1 MAYERQDWSVNVGSS
16 RGGDFQG
23 QLEGSDSGP
32 ACPTTHFD
40 QESFSLRT
48 PTAYQQ
54 GHAFGHSNDLPRQ
67 HISLDPSTSTGGA
80 SSSLNVQEPPQP
92 QPHANSSLFH
102 PKPLDHASSDQQN
115 LWMLGAHSSEDE
127 FQPHSPGFMAA
138 FEEQMNQG
146 FRRVSPVHSLNAT
159 DRIEFLGTRP
169 IVPLFQPLTRMFLSV
184 DTIEEVKVHAHD
196 NMIKSIIDSSFFP
209 ADEAVLYT
217 MAQRALD
224 DAISQFSNGNSFQ
237 YIHSSADVYQYSGAR
252 QMEELHGGA
261 RRNPAAQ

>member
-1 MAYERQDWSVNVGSS
+1 MSVAVAVGTSRANLKVRTLGQPALLLTSIKSRLVSGRQQHTS
-16 RGGDFQG
+16 RGMPLVIQMTCRVSTYH
-23 QLEGSDSGP
+23 LI
-32 ACPTTHFD
+32 H
-40 QESFSLRT
+40 
-48 PTAYQQ
+48 
-54 GHAFGHSNDLPRQ
+54 LPQR
-67 HISLDPSTSTGGA
+67 GGA
-80 SSSLNVQEPPQP
+80 SSSLNVQEPLQP

-127 FQPHSPGFMAA
+127 FQLHSPGFMAA

-146 FRRVSPVHSLNAT
+146 FRHVSPVHSLNAT